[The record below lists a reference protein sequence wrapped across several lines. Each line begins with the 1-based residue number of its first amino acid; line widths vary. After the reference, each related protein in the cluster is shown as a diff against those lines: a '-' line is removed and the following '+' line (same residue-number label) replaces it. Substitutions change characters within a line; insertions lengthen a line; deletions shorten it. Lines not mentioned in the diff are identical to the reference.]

1 MACSHGAAS
10 PACTPSNSQQPVSG
24 EKVTKHGATSPSAIP
39 GVPHGSARPSDQ
51 VQGHKEGHGRASGH
65 YPSPGKSSHPP
76 PVPPSSLAHLM
87 LGLLAP
93 APCDPFAK
101 GWRTCTTPYLSHEVL
116 LKRLLL
122 EGLCSQAVCK
132 GEQGSAWAGLAR
144 SPTLASPSPA
154 CGVRGLQGNSSSSLI
169 PEPAGEA
176 SKPLGL
182 GTHHPISRRCKD
194 HREVGE

>member
-1 MACSHGAAS
+1 MPRPH
-10 PACTPSNSQQPVSG
+10 PAM
-24 EKVTKHGATSPSAIP
+24 P
-39 GVPHGSARPSDQ
+39 GVPHSSARPSDQ

-101 GWRTCTTPYLSHEVL
+101 GWRTRTTPYLSHEVL

-154 CGVRGLQGNSSSSLI
+154 CGVRGLQGTA
-169 PEPAGEA
+169 PAGLFQSQPERPA
-176 SKPLGL
+176 SPLG
-182 GTHHPISRRCKD
+182 
-194 HREVGE
+194 